1 MYLNRNIIWQM
12 AMALLGAMALAACGG
27 KENGGE
33 GGGNGKTDVATTVVN
48 VAPDRETMYR
58 NPFSGWVIYSGL
70 GDGLSD
76 NFWQEY
82 DNMDS
87 AVGKIKVSDYANA
100 LLIRSYWSQAEP
112 EEGLYFWDE
121 ACQTKPAKRFRM
133 LREGA
138 RERGLKLIFQLR
150 ADSRDLHENACPE
163 YVRTKGAK
171 GFEST
176 TGSAKVWT
184 PFPDDPIFQQCYSKF
199 LRAFAAE
206 FNNPDELDWMGSWG
220 IGKWGEYHT
229 CIYSTGDETPREPV
243 FDYFT
248 DLFLEIFDKVP
259 VCINFHKSIG
269 TGSGEKTDPDSQR
282 LVQKGIDKG
291 LCLTSGAF
299 GMHAYYGSWEKGFI
313 HTQKWKVPIHA
324 EGGWVRASHTM
335 AAINNDGY
343 KDWAEVRRGEFDDSR
358 DACANTMDFRYNS
371 NIGMGETWSWFNE
384 AYDLVLEAI
393 RTQFYRLYPDRIT
406 LPEKASA
413 GASVEIN
420 HRWNNL
426 GWAYCP
432 TNIKPFEGRFK
443 TAFALL
449 DSSTGDPVKIFYDEA
464 AKPCDWTYGTPKSY
478 TLTPSLDGV
487 TPGTYTWGVAI
498 LDVKKPTPVPGIQIA
513 TTRSKTADGWVKLIP
528 VTIE

>member
-1 MYLNRNIIWQM
+1 MQLNINTIRQM
-12 AMALLGAMALAACGG
+12 AMALVGAVAVAACGG
-27 KENGGE
+27 KDNGTETPSGSGE
-33 GGGNGKTDVATTVVN
+33 N
-48 VAPDRETMYR
+48 VAVSISPDRETMYR

-82 DNMDS
+82 DNMNS
-87 AVGKIKVSDYANA
+87 AIGKVKVSDYANA

-112 EEGLYFWDE
+112 QEGLYFWDE
-121 ACQTKPAKRFRM
+121 ACNTKPAQRFRM
-133 LREGA
+133 LRQGA
-138 RERGLKLIFQLR
+138 KERGLKLIFQLR
-150 ADSRDLHENACPE
+150 ADSRDLHENACPD

-184 PFPDDPIFQQCYSKF
+184 PYPDDPIFQQCYEKF

-206 FNNPDELDWMGSWG
+206 FNNPDEVDWMGSWG

-229 CIYSTGDETPREPV
+229 CIYSTGDEKPREPV

-269 TGSGEKTDPDSQR
+269 TGSGDKTDPDSQR

-313 HTQKWKVPIHA
+313 HLQRWKVPIHA
-324 EGGWVRASHTM
+324 EGGWVRASHSL
-335 AAINNDGY
+335 AAIQNDGY
-343 KDWAEVRRGEFDDSR
+343 SDWSEVRRGEFDDAR

-371 NIGMGETWSWFNE
+371 NIGMGETWSWFND
-384 AYDLVLEAI
+384 AFDLVQEAI
-393 RTQFYRLYPDRIT
+393 RTQFYRLYPDRIS
-406 LPEKASA
+406 LPKSASA
-413 GASVEIN
+413 GAEVSIT

-432 TNIKPFEGRFK
+432 TNIKPFQDRFK
-443 TAFALL
+443 VAFALL
-449 DSSTGDPVKIFYDEA
+449 DTRTDEPVNVFFAEE
-464 AKPCDWTYGTPKSY
+464 AKPSDWTFGTPTSY
-478 TLTPSLDGV
+478 TSKLKLDGV
-487 TPGTYTWGVAI
+487 KAGSYVWGVGI
-498 LDVKKPTPVPGIQIA
+498 VDCSKENLPIGIQIA
-513 TTRSKTADGWVKLIP
+513 AKGEKTASGWLKLHEITVK
-528 VTIE
+528 

>member
-1 MYLNRNIIWQM
+1 MRKAFKIAAIAAATILM
-12 AMALLGAMALAACGG
+12 AACGG
-27 KENGGE
+27 KENGGQSE
-33 GGGNGKTDVATTVVN
+33 TPTENTTVTI
-48 VAPDRETMYR
+48 APDRTTMYR

-87 AVGKIKVSDYANA
+87 SVGKVKVSDYANA

-121 ACQTKPAKRFRM
+121 ACNTKPAQRFRM

-138 RERGLKLIFQLR
+138 RQRGLKLIFQLR
-150 ADSRDLHENACPE
+150 ADSRDLHVNACPD

-176 TGSAKVWT
+176 TGSTKVWT
-184 PFPDDPIFQQCYSKF
+184 PYPDDPKFQELYEKF
-199 LRAFAAE
+199 LREFAKE
-206 FNNPDELDWMGSWG
+206 FNNPDEVDWMGSWG

-229 CIYSTGDETPREPV
+229 CIYSTGDEKPREPV
-243 FDYFT
+243 FDFFT

-269 TGSGEKTDPDSQR
+269 TGSGDKTDPDSQR

-299 GMHAYYGSWEKGFI
+299 GMHAYYGTWEKNFI
-313 HTQKWKVPIHA
+313 HTQRWKVPIHA
-324 EGGWVRASHTM
+324 EGGWVRASHTL
-335 AAINNDGY
+335 AAIQNDGY
-343 KDWAEVRRGEFDDSR
+343 SDWGEVRRGEFEDSR

-371 NIGMGETWSWFNE
+371 NVGMSETWSWFND
-384 AYDLVLEAI
+384 AYDLVQEAI
-393 RTQFYRLYPDRIT
+393 QTQFYRLYPDRISI
-406 LPEKASA
+406 PEKAA
-413 GASVEIN
+413 KGAEISIT

-432 TNIKPFEGRFK
+432 TNIKPFKDRFK
-443 TAFALL
+443 VVFALMNPAN
-449 DSSTGDPVKIFYDEA
+449 GKPVHMFTCEDVQ
-464 AKPCDWTYGTPKSY
+464 PSDWTHGTPKSY
-478 TLTPSLDGV
+478 TSKFKLENV
-487 TPGTYTWGVAI
+487 QAGTYVWAVGIV
-498 LDVKKPTPVPGIQIA
+498 DKSKSEPTIGIQLA
-513 TTRSKTADGWVKLIP
+513 AKGEKMGDGWVKLATI
-528 VTIE
+528 TIE